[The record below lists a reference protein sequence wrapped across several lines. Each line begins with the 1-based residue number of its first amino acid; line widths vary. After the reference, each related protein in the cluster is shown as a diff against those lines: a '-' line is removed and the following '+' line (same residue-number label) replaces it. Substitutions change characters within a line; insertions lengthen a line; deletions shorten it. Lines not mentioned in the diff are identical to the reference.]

1 MTWLDWMIVAMLVY
15 FVIQGLFK
23 GVVASAL
30 GGVAIVLSYVGAAAA
45 LPIVGDRAAMG
56 TPLPGEW
63 ARLIAFLFAFFLLYG
78 ICIVLISITPGGKRP
93 ILPAQV
99 LGILAGALKAII
111 AAMAAV
117 GILLA
122 SPLSDAFAK
131 DVERAPLARPVAGLQ
146 KLYIQGIRS
155 ISPIPFPPIG
165 PDHKF

>member
-1 MTWLDWMIVAMLVY
+1 MTWLDWMVVAMLVY
-15 FVIQGLFK
+15 FAVQGLFK
-23 GVVASAL
+23 GVVASGL
-30 GGVAIVLSYVGAAAA
+30 GGLAIVVSYMGAAAA
-45 LPIVGDRAAMG
+45 LPIIGDRAAMG

-63 ARLIAFLFAFFLLYG
+63 ARLIAFIFAFFLLYG

-93 ILPAQV
+93 TLPSQV
-99 LGILAGALKAII
+99 LGIVAGVAKAMI

-117 GILLA
+117 GVLLA

-131 DVERAPLARPVAGLQ
+131 DVERAPLARHVAGLQ
-146 KLYIQGIRS
+146 KRYIQDIRR